1 MFFLEAV
8 EVDFPVEESGSSG
21 ISACLENRE
30 HLKYFR
36 NVGCE
41 VTSHDKGEITK
52 LTIKARYTNI
62 PGSAF
67 SLHHDN
73 IPGIFSVITMF

>member
-1 MFFLEAV
+1 MYGHSCKLALVYQFNFNFLVFLEAV

-21 ISACLENRE
+21 ISACLENHE

-52 LTIKARYTNI
+52 LTIKA
-62 PGSAF
+62 
-67 SLHHDN
+67 
-73 IPGIFSVITMF
+73 